1 MIVKAFDTTPEQLA
15 KFIGCHIDTVKRF
28 LDRAE
33 FAHIQK
39 TYVKSEGRGNGRKVI
54 YHNVFHSD
62 IALLKK
68 FYRPTN
74 KRRVKYAD

>member
-15 KFIGCHIDTVKRF
+15 KYIGCHIDTVKRF

-33 FAHIQK
+33 FAHIDREYIK
-39 TYVKSEGRGNGRKVI
+39 KGNHGRKLL

-62 IALLKK
+62 IAKLKEL
-68 FYRPTN
+68 YRPTN
-74 KRRVKYAD
+74 KRRVKCK